1 MGRFVS
7 SSFYL
12 PAYTYMVANNSNTRR
27 YYVKRHAQLY
37 THQNFEFTLNIK
49 YIIDLGKHDKPTP
62 ALPYISGY
70 KLTDHSNL
78 FLEIPRPGGVLTMTA
93 CTFILA
99 ILKSWNR
106 GAYVTRITFRLWYYE

>member
-12 PAYTYMVANNSNTRR
+12 PAYTCMVANNSNTRR
-27 YYVKRHAQLY
+27 YYVKRHPQLY

-62 ALPYISGY
+62 ALPYICGY